1 MSNNIELLS
10 KYDNFTIGT
19 NSNLTEILANV
30 VKVGTDTSNVTISI
44 PQDISSSY
52 NLILPARQGISGES
66 LVYSGDG
73 QLKWHKTEAILRQV
87 VSVYGENLTGNT
99 LSHGTHQNP
108 IYLDAYTADIKPV
121 SSNSNIFVQFKVNYK
136 SSLAVS
142 NQITFYIKKIDV
154 NGNILNTYSESLFG
168 PNNGAGG
175 FIGQYISNIVDKANT
190 TEKITYQLGY
200 NINGTVDIS
209 NTLGILGYD
218 TSYNNTIVLQEFS
231 DSSYNDANGS
241 GPNTTPQTNGNL
253 LLSNDLTV
261 AGNIIMTSNTGN
273 VTFSL
278 GNISSS
284 YNLILP
290 ESDGS
295 SGQALV
301 YGNNGQLSWET
312 LTNINKTIITMH
324 GNSNSVNY
332 IGGNTLDTDNYY
344 SWIKVELEKT
354 SIGAHE
360 IEFFTETSTD
370 ISNRTLLIN
379 GNGIEIN
386 TINGNI
392 TLGSNNGNISLS
404 TNNNLIIDVSSE
416 ILFNIND
423 KNLLSINSNND
434 NNNIDIN
441 AIMTLNDNLIGTNAT
456 FTGNVIVN
464 NVHIGNII
472 SKLNEVIT
480 FLSAPNYNA
489 NITHI

>member
-10 KYDNFTIGT
+10 NTENFTIGT
-19 NSNLTEILANV
+19 NSNLSEILANV
-30 VKVGTDTSNVTISI
+30 VKIGTDTSNVTISI

-73 QLKWHKTEAILRQV
+73 QLKWRDTRVLKQV

-99 LSHGTHQNP
+99 LSYGKHQNP
-108 IYLDAYTADIKPV
+108 IYLDAYTADIIPV
-121 SSNSNIFVQFKVNYK
+121 SSNSNIFVQFKINYK

-142 NQITFYIKKIDV
+142 NQIIFYIQKIDA

-168 PNNGAGG
+168 PNNATGG
-175 FIGQYISNIVDKANT
+175 FIGQYISNLVDKAYT
-190 TEKITYQLGY
+190 TEKITYKLGY

-231 DSSYNDANGS
+231 DSLYNDANGS

-261 AGNIIMTSNTGN
+261 AGNIIMISNTGN
-273 VTFSL
+273 
-278 GNISSS
+278 ISSP
-284 YNLILP
+284 YNLIFLP

-295 SGQALV
+295 SGEALV
-301 YGNNGQLSWET
+301 YGNNGQLSWKK
-312 LTNINKTIITMH
+312 LTNINETIITMN

-332 IGGNTLDTDNYY
+332 IGDSFDTYY

-354 SIGAHE
+354 SIGANE

-379 GNGIEIN
+379 SNGIEIN
-386 TINGNI
+386 TINNDNI
-392 TLGSNNGNISLS
+392 TLGSNNDNISLS
-404 TNNNLIIDVSSE
+404 TNNNLIIDVSNV

-441 AIMTLNDNLIGTNAT
+441 AKMTLNGNLIGKNAT
-456 FTGNVIVN
+456 FAGNVIVN

>member
-1 MSNNIELLS
+1 MASNIELLS
-10 KYDNFTIGT
+10 NTENFTIGT
-19 NSNLTEILANV
+19 NSNLSEILANK
-30 VKVGTDTSNVTISI
+30 VKIGTDTSNITICI

-52 NLILPARQGISGES
+52 SLILPSRSGISGES
-66 LVYSGDG
+66 LVYGTDG
-73 QLKWHKTEAILRQV
+73 QLKWHKTESISRQV
-87 VSVYGENLTGNT
+87 VSVYGETLTGNT
-99 LSHGTHQNP
+99 LSYGTHQNP
-108 IYLDAYTADIKPV
+108 IYLDAYTADITPV

-142 NQITFYIKKIDV
+142 NQITFYIQKIDA

-168 PNNGAGG
+168 PNNAAGG
-175 FIGQYISNIVDKANT
+175 FIGQYISNLVDKANT

-218 TSYNNTIVLQEFS
+218 TSYNNTIVLQEFP
-231 DSSYNDANGS
+231 DSLYNDANGS
-241 GPNTTPQTNGNL
+241 GLNTTPQTNGNL

-273 VTFSL
+273 VTFSV

-290 ESDGS
+290 ESDGI

-301 YGNNGQLSWET
+301 YGNNGQLSWKK
-312 LTNINKTIITMH
+312 LTNINETIITMN
-324 GNSNSVNY
+324 GNSNSVQY
-332 IGGNTLDTDNYY
+332 TGDSFDTYN
-344 SWIKVELEKT
+344 SWIRLELEKT
-354 SIGAHE
+354 SIGANE
-360 IEFFTETSTD
+360 IEFFTETSID

-386 TINGNI
+386 TINNDNI
-392 TLGSNNGNISLS
+392 TLGNNNGNISLS

-423 KNLLSINSNND
+423 KNLLSINSNNV

-441 AIMTLNDNLIGTNAT
+441 AILSLNDNLIGTNAT
-456 FTGNVIVN
+456 FAGNVIVN
-464 NVHIGNII
+464 NVDIGNII
-472 SKLNEVIT
+472 SKLNEVIN
-480 FLSAPNYNA
+480 FLNVQYNA